1 MPTDETTS
9 AASAPSPEEEEREE
23 YAAEYDTDLE
33 EDDDKVIIVQGNN
46 RTQVTSIL
54 PTGMW
59 VLIIGAFASLSLWG
73 LGQFASILAPAFLA
87 FTLVL
92 TIRPIH
98 RWMVRKGV
106 PKWLS
111 AISSI
116 LVLVVVLSGLIGITV
131 IAFLP
136 LPEVIASYQA
146 SFTQIINNISRFF
159 TDNEFLASQ
168 GYDAASINNLL
179 NQLDLNTIMSAART
193 LIDQISSMGAL
204 LAIIAMSIF
213 FIVIDTLTMD
223 SRSNL
228 VEKANPDLHEALSGF
243 EGRVRQYWLVSTIF
257 GAIVAVFDWIALEA
271 MGIPLALAWALVS
284 FITNYIPN
292 IGFILGLVPPALF
305 GLLEGGWQL
314 MLWVIVAYSLINF
327 IIQSLLQPKFTA
339 DAVGLSTTVTFLSL
353 MIWGIVIGPLGAL
366 LAVPLTLFFKAVLV
380 DSSKSTRWLDAF
392 LTSEHEVKR
401 KQGAGRY
408 DVTYESP
415 DAWGGLQ
422 TVVTKAARGLRRP
435 ARKKSKLV
443 TMGKKLRRRGK
454 HRE

>member
-1 MPTDETTS
+1 MKPNEENPR
-9 AASAPSPEEEEREE
+9 AESAPTPEIADEAPELHEENP
-23 YAAEYDTDLE
+23 
-33 EDDDKVIIVQGNN
+33 DDDIIVVQGRNKPMAP
-46 RTQVTSIL
+46 IM

-73 LGQFASILAPAFLA
+73 LGMFASILAPAFLA

-106 PKWLS
+106 PKWIS
-111 AISSI
+111 AVSSI
-116 LVLVVVLSGLIGITV
+116 LVLVIVLSGLIGLTV

-136 LPEVIASYQA
+136 LPEVIASYQD
-146 SFTQIINNISRFF
+146 SFTQIVNNISQFF
-159 TDNEFLASQ
+159 EESQFLVEQ
-168 GYDAASINNLL
+168 GYDASSVDNLL
-179 NQLDLNTIMSAART
+179 NQLDLNTIMSAARA

-213 FIVIDTLTMD
+213 FIVIDTMSME
-223 SRSNL
+223 SRSSL
-228 VEKANPDLHEALSGF
+228 VEKANPELHEALSGF
-243 EGRVRQYWLVSTIF
+243 EGRVRQYWLVSSIF
-257 GAIVAVFDWIALEA
+257 GAIVAVFDWIALQA

-314 MLWVIVAYSLINF
+314 MAWVIIAYSLINF

-339 DAVGLSTTVTFLSL
+339 DAVGLSATVTFLSL
-353 MIWGIVIGPLGAL
+353 MVWGIVIGPLGAL
-366 LAVPLTLFFKAVLV
+366 LAVPLTLFFKAVLI

-392 LTSEHEVKR
+392 MTSEHEVKR

-422 TVVTKAARGLRRP
+422 TVVTRAARGLRRP
-435 ARKKSKLV
+435 TARESKLV